1 MLHSESRK
9 KSNKFQFIDT
19 GWISSQWTIVVHH
32 QAPQAPFLFKFPWP
46 TVSDALGNLSRLF
59 IPCFIV
65 VHSQPYKHGLLRTR
79 FTKKKKCT
87 PIPNLNQ
94 NKIVKLNKLSFSHIN
109 KPDEADQELHL
120 TATTS
125 NPNPE
130 HLRVFFVM
138 RLLTVLSVFLIGSPW
153 QKKNG

>member
-1 MLHSESRK
+1 MLWAICHVRS
-9 KSNKFQFIDT
+9 F
-19 GWISSQWTIVVHH
+19 H
-32 QAPQAPFLFKFPWP
+32 
-46 TVSDALGNLSRLF
+46 ALLLSILNHTTMAYCGRVL
-59 IPCFIV
+59 
-65 VHSQPYKHGLLRTR
+65 Q
-79 FTKKKKCT
+79 KKKKCT

-138 RLLTVLSVFLIGSPW
+138 RLLTVLSVFLIGSPS
-153 QKKNG
+153 QKKKMVKSIRNFLSQLKIAFYTFFYKWAFSKKYM

>member
-1 MLHSESRK
+1 MANCIK
-9 KSNKFQFIDT
+9 
-19 GWISSQWTIVVHH
+19 
-32 QAPQAPFLFKFPWP
+32 
-46 TVSDALGNLSRLF
+46 
-59 IPCFIV
+59 CFGQSV
-65 VHSQPYKHGLLRTR
+65 TSVHSMLYCCPFSKKKPW
-79 FTKKKKCT
+79 FTDNEFYKKKKKNV
-87 PIPNLNQ
+87 PQSQNLNQ

-138 RLLTVLSVFLIGSPW
+138 RLLTVLSVFLIGSPS
-153 QKKNG
+153 QKNG